1 MERHEGVK
9 KNAQDEL
16 NGRNSGR
23 AQLVVNLVRP
33 TPKGEK
39 WPLSRNKSDTERQDK
54 DRPQQQPHQRRE
66 NFKNN
71 PRRANTHVGVITVAV
86 LYRTPVFRNTISLVL
101 VPKTRHRRKLRRIYP
116 LLYLCSLARVSVRRA
131 WRAWLLPSSS
141 ASLLAFSSSCAGE
154 TRGKMVPNSKRRCKR
169 WGDSRQQCHQKQKH
183 TTRDQ
188 PQKQRARN
196 SGALARVCSTA
207 VTLPHSSLLFL
218 RSLPSPSRASSV

>member
-1 MERHEGVK
+1 MAAQPEQKRHRET
-9 KNAQDEL
+9 
-16 NGRNSGR
+16 R
-23 AQLVVNLVRP
+23 
-33 TPKGEK
+33 
-39 WPLSRNKSDTERQDK
+39 
-54 DRPQQQPHQRRE
+54 QQQPHQRRE
-66 NFKNN
+66 IFKNN
-71 PRRANTHVGVITVAV
+71 PRRANTHAGVITVAV

-101 VPKTRHRRKLRRIYP
+101 VPKTRHRRILRRVYP

-183 TTRDQ
+183 ILYTTRDQ
-188 PQKQRARN
+188 PPPKKRARN

-207 VTLPHSSLLFL
+207 VTLPHSSLLSL
-218 RSLPSPSRASSV
+218 RSLPSPSRASSA